1 MTEIILLRI
10 PDALSFAECEKF
22 LSLVSEHRQKKIERF
37 HFEKDKLL
45 SLFAELLVRW
55 QVMQKFHIPNRE
67 IQFDYGI
74 HGKPFLLNAEYP
86 FSLSHSGKYI
96 AFASSPFPIGIDIES
111 VQKADLQ
118 IAESHFSPEELRFIQ
133 NHEQPELA
141 FYQIWTAKEAYL
153 KMTGDGLTVS
163 LNTFCTISGLK
174 DYEIFH
180 VLFPDYVTAICQHSS
195 LLKQEPVFMDATS
208 LMKFF
213 NVKGANYDETQ

>member
-1 MTEIILLRI
+1 MTETKIILLRI
-10 PDALSFAECEKF
+10 PDTLSFAECQKFSKFVSQRRQEKI
-22 LSLVSEHRQKKIERF
+22 QKF

-55 QVMQKFHIPNRE
+55 QVIQKFHIPNQE

-74 HGKPFLLNAEYP
+74 HGKPFLLNAVYP

-96 AFASSPFPIGIDIES
+96 AFANSPFPIGIDIES
-111 VQKADLQ
+111 VQKTDMQ
-118 IAESHFSPEELRFIQ
+118 IVKSCFSPEEVKFIQ
-133 NHEQPELA
+133 NHKQPELA
-141 FYQIWTAKEAYL
+141 FYKIWTAKEAYL
-153 KMTGDGLTVS
+153 KMTGDGLTIP

-174 DYEIFH
+174 DYQIFH

-195 LLKQEPVFMDATS
+195 LLEKKPIFMNALS

-213 NVKGANYDETQ
+213 NSKRSEL